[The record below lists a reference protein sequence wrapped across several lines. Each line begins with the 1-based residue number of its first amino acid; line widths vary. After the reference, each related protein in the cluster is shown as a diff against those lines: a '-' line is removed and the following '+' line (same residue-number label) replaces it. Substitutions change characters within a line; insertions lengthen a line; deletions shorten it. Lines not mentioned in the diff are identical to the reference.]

1 MKRKMRIAFEKF
13 PMFQFFIMQLS
24 FQTDRLWLKIIRS
37 IYHTREYFQ
46 KGKKLVLWLKKKR
59 KKYFLVPENYFN
71 LLYNKKK
78 WNLNNKVIFL

>member
-1 MKRKMRIAFEKF
+1 MIENY
-13 PMFQFFIMQLS
+13 
-24 FQTDRLWLKIIRS
+24 S
-37 IYHTREYFQ
+37 IYLSYARIFSER
-46 KGKKLVLWLKKKR
+46 KKTYAMIKKKKR